1 MGFPFVAQAQACPSG
16 YIALRRHAQAAIG
29 QAQGRKAR
37 TDDLPCRLEEV
48 FDARFRT
55 AVDRLVSPAG
65 QALRR
70 TGLSPDHLTALGI
83 VMSFPAAWAIATG
96 RLVIGLV
103 VLIASALPDLFDGS
117 LAKASGRVSQR
128 GAFFD
133 SVGDRVSDTVVLAG
147 FAWYAQ
153 DRFGHHAALV
163 PLAVLGVS
171 QLVSYI
177 RAKADALGINA
188 RGGLMERGER
198 VFVLCV
204 ALKFPA
210 DMLWLMWL
218 IFALS
223 AITAGQRFVK
233 VWRQANRPPA
243 PLPVE
248 PAAVVLKWRA
258 WREERAARET
268 AWWARA
274 PRGPASPRRNGLFA
288 ASRRPGESTAATE
301 RWRERR
307 AARRAS
313 RR

>member
-1 MGFPFVAQAQACPSG
+1 MG
-16 YIALRRHAQAAIG
+16 R
-29 QAQGRKAR
+29 
-37 TDDLPCRLEEV
+37 V

-55 AVDRLVSPAG
+55 AVDRAVSPAG
-65 QALRR
+65 RALRR
-70 TGLSPDHLTALGI
+70 TGLAPDHLTALGI
-83 VMSFPAAWAIATG
+83 AMSVPAAWAIATG
-96 RLVIGLV
+96 RLVLGML
-103 VLIASALPDLFDGS
+103 VLISSALPDLFDGS

-133 SVGDRVSDTVVLAG
+133 SVGDRVSDTIVLAG

-177 RAKADALGINA
+177 RAKGDALGINA
-188 RGGLMERGER
+188 KGGLMERGER
-198 VFVLCV
+198 VLVLCF

-210 DMLWLMWL
+210 DMLWLLWL

-233 VWRQANRPPA
+233 VWRLADKPPA

-248 PAAVVLKWRA
+248 PTAVVLRWRA
-258 WREERAARET
+258 WHEERATRDST
-268 AWWARA
+268 WWARA
-274 PRGPASPRRNGLFA
+274 SRGPASPTRSGSFW
-288 ASRRPGESTAATE
+288 ASRRPGDSPAGH
-301 RWRERR
+301 RWHERR
-307 AARRAS
+307 PS
-313 RR
+313 RRPGRR